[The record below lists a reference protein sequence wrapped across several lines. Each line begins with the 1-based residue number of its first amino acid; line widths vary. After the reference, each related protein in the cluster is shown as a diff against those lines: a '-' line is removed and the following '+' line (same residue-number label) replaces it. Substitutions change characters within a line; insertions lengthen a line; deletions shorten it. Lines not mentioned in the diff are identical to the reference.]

1 MAVITG
7 VGAACVDFL
16 NTIVDYPAED
26 HSTHIISTAK
36 RGGGACATA
45 VVSAVKL
52 GMKGRFIGNVGAGEI
67 GEDIILDLADNRV
80 SVKGMKRVEGH
91 SPVSEIMISP
101 DGRRTK
107 FVQNNTLA
115 PIEWTEEKMET
126 IRESDVLHLDG
137 TRIDNALAA
146 AGIAR
151 EAGVL
156 ISLDGCHMENDK
168 ALNRKL
174 AGMSDILIMNTRF
187 PTMVSGM
194 SNIEDALKYFA
205 AHGPKVVAAT
215 FGTEGT
221 LAVINGKIENIP
233 AYKVDTVDS
242 TSAGDV
248 YHGAFIAAYLRGYDV
263 ISCFKYASAAAAI
276 KCTRTGGR
284 IGIPDHRTVLHFL
297 AEHGD
302 ELEDRPFQK

>member
-16 NTIVDYPAED
+16 NTIEEYPAED
-26 HSTHIISTAK
+26 HSTHITGTVK

-45 VVSAVKL
+45 VVAAVKL
-52 GMKGRFIGNVGAGEI
+52 GMRGCFIGNVGAGEI

-91 SPVSEIMISP
+91 SPVSQIMISP
-101 DGRRTK
+101 DGQRTK

-115 PIEWTEEKMET
+115 PIEWTEEKKDT
-126 IRESDVLHLDG
+126 IRNSDILHLDG

-146 AGIAR
+146 AEIAK
-151 EAGVL
+151 EAGIL
-156 ISLDGCHMENDK
+156 ISLDGCHMEKDK
-168 ALNRKL
+168 ALNRQL
-174 AGMSDILIMNTRF
+174 ACMSDILIMNTRF

-194 SNIEDALKYFA
+194 ENVEDALKYFA
-205 AHGPKVVAAT
+205 SHGPKVVAT
-215 FGTEGT
+215 TLGTKGT
-221 LAVINGKIENIP
+221 LAVINGKIESFP

-248 YHGAFIAAYLRGYDV
+248 YHGAFLAAYLRGYDV
-263 ISCFKYASAAAAI
+263 VQCIKYASAAAAI

-284 IGIPDHRTVLHFL
+284 IGIPDHRTVLRFL
-297 AEHGD
+297 AERG
-302 ELEDRPFQK
+302 ETFPEKA